1 MWNNRRLTL
10 LTAGR
15 LPLFEPSV
23 PGGNAGL
30 FGPLTFRD
38 VALEP
43 LIVPGR
49 TGGGGSRPLPN
60 KESECERHV
69 QCVFHNK

>member
-30 FGPLTFRD
+30 FGPLAFSD

-49 TGGGGSRPLPN
+49 TGRGRPLP
-60 KESECERHV
+60 KEEGECERNV